1 MKIFSVDVGIKNLGL
16 CILDSNGSILDWQ
29 VVSISNSEK
38 KSKAVVDIADNLI
51 EVLDDV
57 FISLTEENTD
67 DASPPQPITVLIENQ
82 PAFKTPTMKSIQ
94 MIIYSYFCIMR
105 KHHNMSMEILNI
117 SATRK
122 LKYLEKYYEDMDR
135 SAKSYKKNKQN
146 AIDYVKKLLVAKF
159 PERLEW
165 FLTHKKNDDLADDLL
180 QGLSFLDK

>member
-16 CILDSNGSILDWQ
+16 CILDGEGSILDWQ
-29 VVSISNSEK
+29 VVSITNSEK

-57 FISLTEENTD
+57 FISLTEEDIGNGKKT
-67 DASPPQPITVLIENQ
+67 QPITVLIENQ

-105 KHHNMSMEILNI
+105 KHHNLSMEILNI

-122 LKYLEKYYEDMDR
+122 LKYLVKYYEDMDR
-135 SAKSYKKNKQN
+135 TAKSYKKNKQN
-146 AIDYVKKLLVAKF
+146 AIDYVQELLAEKF
-159 PERLEW
+159 PERVEW
-165 FLTHKKNDDLADDLL
+165 FRTHKKKDDLADALL